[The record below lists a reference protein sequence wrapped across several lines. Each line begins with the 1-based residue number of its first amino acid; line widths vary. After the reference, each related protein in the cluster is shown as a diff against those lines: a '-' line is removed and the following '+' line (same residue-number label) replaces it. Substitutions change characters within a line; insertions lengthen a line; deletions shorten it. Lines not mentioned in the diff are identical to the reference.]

1 MSDRKKELLKNVCK
15 DGDEIKVIKLVDE
28 IVFLEEQLQELRKNN
43 FEKVH
48 PNNPNIRKKDKDA
61 IKQYKEFLQQYTN
74 CLKVLFTL
82 SGESE
87 DTAESP
93 LRQWARSRIA
103 KDNTEG

>member
-1 MSDRKKELLKNVCK
+1 MDRKQELLQIVSK
-15 DGDEIKVIKLVDE
+15 DENNEVKAGRLVDE
-28 IVFLEEQLQELRKNN
+28 IIFLENQLAELRKNN

-48 PNNPNIRKKDKDA
+48 PNNPKIKKKDKDA

-93 LRQWARSRIA
+93 LRQWARSRMN
-103 KDNTEG
+103 KEGD